1 MQANCIRMMRA
12 LPHSEGPWKHV
23 PLHGKKVT
31 AVRGTKEGL
40 LQCRGVPGGCLESGS
55 VLGVHVPMQSKVL
68 YSDVLSG
75 RAEGSAGARRR
86 GCCGQGGSSPPSLP
100 ATAPAGS
107 GQWPRA
113 LLWQGNCW
121 AGCVCQCL
129 PCLKVQLHLPLV
141 FHSDGTLYGLLWLLM
156 VPEQVQNS
164 PA

>member
-1 MQANCIRMMRA
+1 MVAGAQANCIRMMRA

-68 YSDVLSG
+68 YSDVVSG

-86 GCCGQGGSSPPSLP
+86 GCCGQGGSSPPSL
-100 ATAPAGS
+100 
-107 GQWPRA
+107 
-113 LLWQGNCW
+113 
-121 AGCVCQCL
+121 
-129 PCLKVQLHLPLV
+129 LPLLLALASGPE
-141 FHSDGTLYGLLWLLM
+141 HCYGREIAGLA
-156 VPEQVQNS
+156 VCASAYPV
-164 PA
+164 